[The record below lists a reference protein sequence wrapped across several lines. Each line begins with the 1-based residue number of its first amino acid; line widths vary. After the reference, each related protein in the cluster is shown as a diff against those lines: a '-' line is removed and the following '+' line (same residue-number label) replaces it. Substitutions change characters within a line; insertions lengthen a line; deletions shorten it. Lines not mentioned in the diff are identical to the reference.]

1 MNSNTSLAPK
11 PLYLEVAERLREAI
25 FAHELAPG
33 SWIDEQALAIQYG
46 ISRTPMREAIKVL
59 AAEGLITMKMRRGAY
74 VTEVSKSDLNQI
86 FTVLALLEGQACR
99 ETAQKATDRQLEA
112 LDSIHLKLER
122 AAADRDVEL
131 FFDINQT
138 FHDKILEICGNPWMT
153 GVVADLRKVLKLQRR
168 DSLTKRGRLE
178 SSLQEHRKLLSA
190 LLAKDPTLSEQ
201 FMKEHLLQGQL
212 AAK

>member
-11 PLYLEVAERLREAI
+11 PLYQEVAERLREAI

-33 SWIDEQALAIQYG
+33 SWIDEQALAVQYG

-99 ETAQKATDRQLEA
+99 ETAQKATERQLE
-112 LDSIHLKLER
+112 
-122 AAADRDVEL
+122 DRKS
-131 FFDINQT
+131 T
-138 FHDKILEICGNPWMT
+138 
-153 GVVADLRKVLKLQRR
+153 
-168 DSLTKRGRLE
+168 RLN
-178 SSLQEHRKLLSA
+178 SSH
-190 LLAKDPTLSEQ
+190 
-201 FMKEHLLQGQL
+201 
-212 AAK
+212 